1 MKNCNVIG
9 IDLAKNIIQVCI
21 INKHGE
27 VRSNKAM
34 SPLKLKEF
42 LTKSSPS
49 IVAFEGAS
57 TCHYWGRFATNLSHD
72 VRVIGPRKVKAFLQ
86 GQKTD
91 ANDALAIAVAATQP
105 GMLFSQLK
113 NEEQQVLQ
121 SLETSRRF
129 LDKHRVSLENHI
141 RAFLYEY
148 GITVARGAKYLRE
161 SVLDILSEGS
171 DELPHHLLAP
181 LLSLWEQYRDTVK
194 RVAAIEK
201 ELTQLV
207 KKTDACQR
215 LKALEGVG
223 DVCAIK
229 LFTSLGNG
237 EGFKNGRQAS
247 AYIGVT
253 PKQYSSG
260 GKVSM
265 KGIDKVG
272 GNKVLRANLFMGARA
287 VIKALP
293 DKPRTSKEQWLIAL
307 IKRVGEKRACIALA
321 NKTVRTAW
329 ALLASGE
336 KYKSTA
342 LVS

>member
-57 TCHYWGRFATNLSHD
+57 TCHYWGRFASNLSHD

-141 RAFLYEY
+141 RAFLYKY

-194 RVAAIEK
+194 RVAGIEK

-342 LVS
+342 LVA

>member
-57 TCHYWGRFATNLSHD
+57 TCHYWGRFASNLSHD

>member
-1 MKNCNVIG
+1 MKNCNVFG

-34 SPLKLKEF
+34 SPLKLTEF

-57 TCHYWGRFATNLSHD
+57 TCHYWGRFASNLSHD

-121 SLETSRRF
+121 SFETSRRF

-201 ELTQLV
+201 ELTQWV

-272 GNKVLRANLFMGARA
+272 GNKALRANLFMGARA

-342 LVS
+342 LVA

>member
-57 TCHYWGRFATNLSHD
+57 TCHYWGRFASNLSHD

-141 RAFLYEY
+141 RAFLYKY